1 MKIRDLI
8 TELIKMDM
16 DDDVINKGW
25 YPLTKVTDHET
36 LPGHVILVFEE
47 DD

>member
-1 MKIRDLI
+1 MTIRSLI
-8 TELIKMDM
+8 AELIKHDL
-16 DDDVINKGW
+16 DDEVINEGW
-25 YPLTKVTDHET
+25 YKATEVTSHVT